1 MYNLDNLLMLK
12 VWSGNGFGIFS
23 SQVVLQHNG
32 VLTFSYDNNLHFFF
46 H

>member
-1 MYNLDNLLMLK
+1 MYNLDKLLMLK
-12 VWSGNGFGIFS
+12 VWSGFSIGIFS

-32 VLTFSYDNNLHFFF
+32 VLTLGYNNKLHFF